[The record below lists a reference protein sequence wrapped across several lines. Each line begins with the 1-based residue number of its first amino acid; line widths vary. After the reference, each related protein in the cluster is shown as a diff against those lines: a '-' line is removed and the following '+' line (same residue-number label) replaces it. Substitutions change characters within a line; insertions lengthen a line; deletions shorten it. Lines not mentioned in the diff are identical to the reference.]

1 VVRSNQKYGRNKSRN
16 ESRNNKAGPNPR
28 REKIKNVINVE
39 K

>member
-1 VVRSNQKYGRNKSRN
+1 VVRSDQKHGRNKSRN

-28 REKIKNVINVE
+28 RERTKNVISVE